1 MGFRFLDGGNSFFL
15 PKVLAIYKRR
25 FRLLEIAEAMRR
37 RETFENL
44 LDADGD
50 KFSDLFDIDSKT
62 QLESRDLAPSVSEEY
77 PLLRRTARL
86 SYAIWDVISGERAP
100 LQRVL
105 EEISI
110 AERLRY
116 AILRMRLLTGRTF
129 QGGLW

>member
-1 MGFRFLDGGNSFFL
+1 MDIPLALLALL
-15 PKVLAIYKRR
+15 PPAPPNGWPEQ